1 MLNSREKDISMSND
15 VKKRFSSSWLF
26 LLLANVLWASSYV
39 VSKFVLQ
46 ELSVTMML
54 ALRLGLSALLLLPF
68 LIWHYQKVGLTRKD
82 LFNLA
87 LLSLI
92 GFVVN
97 KLLEFGGL
105 ALSTA
110 SDVALLISAESL
122 FTAAFSWL
130 LLREPFKRGIG
141 ISLLI
146 GFCGVYLVV
155 GQGILPTFSSANGGV
170 WRMFGDI
177 LVLLALL
184 CEAYYTVRGKSM
196 LAKHSPLVVTAAAIV
211 GSMAVWGPVAGWEV
225 VHSGWPQL
233 DLISWLAIGWLA
245 VMITVV
251 PYLLWFHGL
260 SKVPGS
266 VAAST
271 LFVQPLLGTLLA
283 IVLLHEQLT
292 LFTVAGGLLIILSVF
307 VLSRQEYVGFSPTTM
322 HEQVGR

>member
-1 MLNSREKDISMSND
+1 MPQM
-15 VKKRFSSSWLF
+15 VKFRSSSWLF
-26 LLLANVLWASSYV
+26 LLLANVLWATSYV
-39 VSKFVLQ
+39 VSKFLLQ

-54 ALRLGLSALLLLPF
+54 ALRLCLSGLLVLPF
-68 LIWHYQKVGLTRKD
+68 LIWHYQKAGLTRKD
-82 LFNLA
+82 LLSLA

-92 GFVVN
+92 GFVIN

-122 FTAAFSWL
+122 FTAALSWL
-130 LLREPFKRGIG
+130 LLREPFKRGTA

-155 GQGILPTFSSANGGV
+155 GQGILPTFSSANGGI
-170 WRMFGDI
+170 WRMVGDV
-177 LVLLALL
+177 LVLCALF
-184 CEAYYTVRGKSM
+184 CDAYYTVRGKSL
-196 LAKHSPLVVTAAAIV
+196 LAKHSPLMVTAAAIV
-211 GSMAVWGPVAGWEV
+211 GSMVVWGPVAGWEV
-225 VHSGWPQL
+225 VHSGWPHL
-233 DLISWLAIGWLA
+233 DLLSWLAVGWLA

-266 VAAST
+266 LAASA

-283 IVLLHEQLT
+283 IMLLHERLT
-292 LFTVAGGLLIILSVF
+292 LFTVVGGLLIILSVF
-307 VLSRQEYVGFSPTTM
+307 VLSRKE
-322 HEQVGR
+322 